1 MSGTLHVLVNAKGGS
16 GATTLAVEL
25 AKAAAR
31 EKQTVA
37 VVDAD
42 LTGRRSMS
50 AILDCAKEFAANRT
64 MSVYSVARVFGVT
77 AIELS
82 DTLENAFAIRS
93 EEMEKLAKSLMQQHR
108 MTIVDCASPFTDVVR
123 PFIQH
128 ATRIVIVMEPTM
140 LGSNATR
147 HLIGDLSRF
156 GIPLG
161 RICVATNLRSPKAE
175 ITAREIDRALGTV
188 VGEIPRR
195 DDRIAYKMAITE
207 LARKL
212 MSMPEEEP
220 LALRGSVS
228 LAASVAAPNSPN
240 GSNGQRNGQANGATQ
255 HADEGPVERVVKPR
269 DERRTKLKIE
279 ITENVSKRIDV
290 VAASRAH
297 TDGQKI
303 AELRAQINEVISQQL
318 ADRDDISLQDRAE
331 LQQEIIDELL
341 GLGPLEDLMRDEKV
355 TEIMVNGSQTI
366 YIERAGKITLSDRT
380 FNDERH
386 LRTVIE
392 RIIAPIGRRVDESS
406 PMVDARLPD
415 GSRVNAIIEPLA
427 LNGSTVTIRRFSK
440 KRLEIDDLVRFGS
453 VPSDAVG
460 LLKAMVESR
469 LNIVVSGGTGSGK
482 TTFLNI
488 LSNFIPEGERIVTI
502 EDAAELSLG
511 QDHVVRLESRP
522 SNLEGKGA
530 ITIRDLVKNSLRM
543 RPDRIV
549 VGECRSGEALDM
561 LQAMNTGHD
570 GSLTT
575 LHANTPRDAL
585 ARLETLVL
593 MAGFDL
599 PIRAIREQIA
609 SAVDAVVQIERM
621 RDGSRRCTS
630 ITEVVGMEGDV
641 VTMQELIKFQF
652 KGIDEDGKVVGEFQF
667 SGVQPHATKKFEE
680 AGIHFDIRELSKLKP
695 AAAAAW

>member
-50 AILDCAKEFAANRT
+50 AILDCTKEFAANRT

-82 DTLENAFAIRS
+82 DSLENSYAIRPD
-93 EEMEKLAKSLMQQHR
+93 EMDKLATSLTQQHR
-108 MTIVDCASPFTDVVR
+108 MTIVDCNSPFTDVVR
-123 PFIQH
+123 PFVQH

-147 HLIGDLSRF
+147 HLIGDLTRF
-156 GIPLG
+156 GVPLG
-161 RICVATNLRSPKAE
+161 RICIATNLRGAKAE
-175 ITAREIDRALGTV
+175 ITAREIDRALASV

-195 DDRIAYKMAITE
+195 DDRIAYKMGITE

-212 MSMPEEEP
+212 TTMVEEDP
-220 LALRGSVS
+220 LSLRGSVS
-228 LAASVAAPNSPN
+228 LGNNSVPAP
-240 GSNGQRNGQANGATQ
+240 SNGQQGRNGSS
-255 HADEGPVERVVKPR
+255 HAASAHQVEEKTDRVVRPR
-269 DERRTKLKIE
+269 DERRQKLKIE
-279 ITENVSKRIDV
+279 ITDIVSKRIDV

-303 AELRAQINEVISQQL
+303 AELRTQINDVISSNL
-318 ADRDDISLQDRAE
+318 ADREDISLQDRAE

-355 TEIMVNGSQTI
+355 TEIMVNGAQTI
-366 YIERAGKITLSDRT
+366 YIERGGKITLSDRT

-440 KRLEIDDLVRFGS
+440 KRLDMDDLVRFGS
-453 VPSDAVG
+453 VPVDAVT
-460 LLKAMVESR
+460 LLKAMVEAR

-530 ITIRDLVKNSLRM
+530 ISIRDLVKNSLRM

-621 RDGSRRCTS
+621 RDGTRKCTS
-630 ITEVVGMEGDV
+630 ITEVVGMEGDI
-641 VTMQELIKFQF
+641 VTMQELIKYQSR
-652 KGIDEDGKVVGEFQF
+652 GVDADGAVLGDFQF
-667 SGVQPHATKKFEE
+667 SGVQPHAARKFEE
-680 AGIHFDIRELSKLKP
+680 AGIHFDIRDLSKLKP
-695 AAAAAW
+695 AAASVW

>member
-25 AKAAAR
+25 AKTAAR

-50 AILDCAKEFAANRT
+50 AILDCTKEFAANRT

-82 DTLENAFAIRS
+82 DSLENSFAIRAD
-93 EEMEKLAKSLMQQHR
+93 EMEKLATSLMQQHR
-108 MTIVDCASPFTDVVR
+108 LTIVDCSSPFTDVVR

-156 GIPLG
+156 GVPLP

-175 ITAREIDRALGTV
+175 ITAREIDRALATV

-195 DDRIAYKMAITE
+195 DDRNAYKHGTTE
-207 LARKL
+207 LVHKL
-212 MSMPEEEP
+212 IAMQPEEP
-220 LALRGSVS
+220 MHLRGSVS
-228 LAASVAAPNSPN
+228 LSNATGAAASN
-240 GSNGQRNGQANGATQ
+240 GSNGSSNGTSSQSEEPAT
-255 HADEGPVERVVKPR
+255 ERVIKPR
-269 DERRTKLKIE
+269 DEGRTKLKIE

-303 AELRAQINEVISQQL
+303 AELRSQINEVIATQL
-318 ADRDDISLQDRAE
+318 SGRDDISLQDRAE

-392 RIIAPIGRRVDESS
+392 RIIAPLGRRVDESS

-440 KRLEIDDLVRFGS
+440 KRLEIADLVRFGS
-453 VPSDAVG
+453 VPVDAVG

-522 SNLEGKGA
+522 SNLEGKGS
-530 ITIRDLVKNSLRM
+530 ISIRDLVKNSLRM

-609 SAVDAVVQIERM
+609 SAVDAVVQIERL

-641 VTMQELIKFQF
+641 VTMQELIKFQSR
-652 KGIDEDGKVVGEFQF
+652 GIDEDGKVVGEFQF
-667 SGVQPHATKKFEE
+667 SGVQPHAAKKFEE
-680 AGIHFDIRELSKLKP
+680 NGVHFDIRELSNLKP

>member
-1 MSGTLHVLVNAKGGS
+1 MSGTLHVFVNAKGGS
-16 GATTLAVEL
+16 GSTTLAVEL
-25 AKAAAR
+25 AKAIAR
-31 EKQTVA
+31 EKNPVA
-37 VVDAD
+37 IVDAD

-50 AILDCAKEFAANRT
+50 AVLDCTKEFAANRT
-64 MSVYSVARVFGVT
+64 MSVYSVARVFGMT

-82 DTLENAFAIRS
+82 DSLDNSFSIRT
-93 EEMEKLAKSLMQQHR
+93 EEMEKLATSLAQQHR
-108 MTIVDCASPFTDVVR
+108 ITIVDCNSPFTDVVR
-123 PFIQH
+123 PFVMN
-128 ATRIVIVMEPTM
+128 ATRIVIVMEPTL

-147 HLIGDLSRF
+147 HLIGDLARF
-156 GIPLG
+156 GVPLP
-161 RICVATNLRSPKAE
+161 RICIATNQRGSKAE
-175 ITAREIDRALGTV
+175 ITAREVDRALATV
-188 VGEIPRR
+188 IAEIPRR
-195 DDRIAYKMAITE
+195 DDRVAYKVGITD

-212 MSMPEEEP
+212 TAMPEEPP
-220 LALRGSVS
+220 LSLRGSVN
-228 LAASVAAPNSPN
+228 LASTATGTALAT
-240 GSNGQRNGQANGATQ
+240 NGQIVRNGASSGTASGG
-255 HADEGPVERVVKPR
+255 DEPGMRVARPR
-269 DERRTKLKIE
+269 DERRQKLKIE
-279 ITENVSKRIDV
+279 ITDVVSKRIDV

-303 AELRAQINEVISQQL
+303 AELRAQINEVIGTSL
-318 ADRDDISLQDRAE
+318 AERDDVSLQDRAE

-355 TEIMVNGSQTI
+355 TEIMVNGSHTI

-440 KRLEIDDLVRFGS
+440 RRLEMDDLVRFGS
-453 VPSDAVG
+453 VPPDAVG
-460 LLKAMVESR
+460 LLRAMVESR

-522 SNLEGKGA
+522 ANLEGKGA
-530 ITIRDLVKNSLRM
+530 ISIRELVKNSLRM

-549 VGECRSGEALDM
+549 VGECRGGEALDM

-593 MAGFDL
+593 MSGFDL

-621 RDGSRRCTS
+621 RDGSRKCTS

-641 VTMQELIKFQF
+641 VTMQELIKFQSR
-652 KGIDEDGKVVGEFQF
+652 GIDDDGKVIGEFQF
-667 SGVQPHATKKFEE
+667 SGVQPHASRKFEE
-680 AGIHFDIRELSKLKP
+680 SGIHFDVRELSKLKS
-695 AAAAAW
+695 AATSVW

>member
-25 AKAAAR
+25 AKTAAR

-50 AILDCAKEFAANRT
+50 AILDCTKEFAANRT
-64 MSVYSVARVFGVT
+64 MSVYSVARVFGTT

-82 DTLENAFAIRS
+82 DSLENSFAIRAD
-93 EEMEKLAKSLMQQHR
+93 EMERLATSLAQQHR
-108 MTIVDCASPFTDVVR
+108 MTIVDCNSPFTDVVR
-123 PFIQH
+123 PFVQH

-147 HLIGDLSRF
+147 YLIGDLTRF
-156 GIPLG
+156 GVPLG
-161 RICVATNLRSPKAE
+161 RICIATNLRGSKAE
-175 ITAREIDRALGTV
+175 ITAREVDRALATV
-188 VGEIPRR
+188 IGEIPRR
-195 DDRIAYKMAITE
+195 DDRIAYKVAITE

-212 MSMPEEEP
+212 TGMPEEDA
-220 LALRGSVS
+220 LSLRGSMS
-228 LAASVAAPNSPN
+228 LANSVSSPAATNGRRGQSGSAHAASAHAEEPERAA
-240 GSNGQRNGQANGATQ
+240 R
-255 HADEGPVERVVKPR
+255 PR
-269 DERRTKLKIE
+269 DDRRQKLKIE
-279 ITENVSKRIDV
+279 ITDVVSKRIDV

-303 AELRAQINEVISQQL
+303 AELRAQINEVIAQSL
-318 ADRDDISLQDRAE
+318 AEREDVSLQDRAE

-427 LNGSTVTIRRFSK
+427 LNGSTVTIRRFSR
-440 KRLEIDDLVRFGS
+440 KRLEMDDLVRFGS
-453 VPSDAVG
+453 IPPDAVG
-460 LLKAMVESR
+460 LLRAMVESR

-522 SNLEGKGA
+522 ANLEGKGS
-530 ITIRDLVKNSLRM
+530 ISIRELVKNSLRM

-621 RDGSRRCTS
+621 RDGTRKCTS

-641 VTMQELIKFQF
+641 VTIQELIKYQSR
-652 KGIDEDGKVVGEFQF
+652 GIDEDGKVLGEFQF
-667 SGVQPHATKKFEE
+667 SGVQPHAARKFEE

-695 AAAAAW
+695 AATSVW

>member
-25 AKAAAR
+25 AKTAAR
-31 EKQTVA
+31 EKHTVA

-50 AILDCAKEFAANRT
+50 AILDCTKEFAANRT
-64 MSVYSVARVFGVT
+64 MSVYSVARVAGTT

-82 DTLENAFAIRS
+82 DSFENSFAIRA
-93 EEMEKLAKSLMQQHR
+93 EEVERLATSLAQQHR
-108 MTIVDCASPFTDVVR
+108 MTIVDCNSPFTDVVR
-123 PFIQH
+123 PFVQH

-147 HLIGDLSRF
+147 YLIGDLTRF
-156 GIPLG
+156 GVPLG
-161 RICVATNLRSPKAE
+161 RICIATNLRGSKAE
-175 ITAREIDRALGTV
+175 ITAREVDRALATV
-188 VGEIPRR
+188 IGEIPRR
-195 DDRIAYKMAITE
+195 DDRIAYKVAITE
-207 LARKL
+207 LTRKL
-212 MSMPEEEP
+212 AALPEEES
-220 LALRGSVS
+220 LSLRGSMS
-228 LAASVAAPNSPN
+228 LANSVSSPAASNGRHGRN
-240 GSNGQRNGQANGATQ
+240 GSSHAASAHVEENNGRAA
-255 HADEGPVERVVKPR
+255 RPR
-269 DERRTKLKIE
+269 DDRRHKLKIE
-279 ITENVSKRIDV
+279 ITDVVSKRIDV

-303 AELRAQINEVISQQL
+303 AELRTQINEVIAQSL
-318 ADRDDISLQDRAE
+318 AERDDVSLQDRAE

-427 LNGSTVTIRRFSK
+427 LNGSTVTIRRFSR
-440 KRLEIDDLVRFGS
+440 KRLEMDDLVRFGS
-453 VPSDAVG
+453 IPPDAVG
-460 LLKAMVESR
+460 LLRAMVEAR

-522 SNLEGKGA
+522 ANLEGKGS
-530 ITIRDLVKNSLRM
+530 ISIRELVKNSLRM

-621 RDGSRRCTS
+621 RDGTRKCTS

-641 VTMQELIKFQF
+641 VTIQELIKYQSR
-652 KGIDEDGKVVGEFQF
+652 GIDEDGKVLGEFQF
-667 SGVQPHATKKFEE
+667 SGVQPHAARKFEE
-680 AGIHFDIRELSKLKP
+680 AGIHFDIRDLSKLKP
-695 AAAAAW
+695 AATSVW

>member
-1 MSGTLHVLVNAKGGS
+1 MSGTLHVFVNAKGGS
-16 GATTLAVEL
+16 GATTVAVEL

-42 LTGRRSMS
+42 LNGRRSMS
-50 AILDCAKEFAANRT
+50 AILDCTKEFAANRT

-77 AIELS
+77 AIELTDS
-82 DTLENAFAIRS
+82 LENSFAIRT
-93 EEMEKLAKSLMQQHR
+93 EEMEKLSTSLRQQHR
-108 MTIVDCASPFTDVVR
+108 MTIVDCSSPFTDVVR
-123 PFIQH
+123 PFVQH

-156 GIPLG
+156 GVPLN
-161 RICVATNLRSPKAE
+161 RICVVTNNRSAKAE
-175 ITAREIDRALGTV
+175 ITAREIDRALSTV

-195 DDRIAYKMAITE
+195 EDRMAYKSSITE
-207 LARKL
+207 LAKKL
-212 MSMPEEEP
+212 VAMPEEEP
-220 LALRGSVS
+220 LSLRGSVS
-228 LAASVAAPNSPN
+228 LGSNAAAPASTNGSHGRNGSSNGAASGEEPP
-240 GSNGQRNGQANGATQ
+240 T
-255 HADEGPVERVVKPR
+255 ERVVKPR

-279 ITENVSKRIDV
+279 ITDNVSKRIDV

-303 AELRAQINEVISQQL
+303 AELRSQINEVIAQQL
-318 ADRDDISLQDRAE
+318 ADRDDVSLQDRAE

-440 KRLEIDDLVRFGS
+440 KRLEMDDLVRFGS
-453 VPSDAVG
+453 VPIDAVG

-522 SNLEGKGA
+522 SNLEGKGS
-530 ITIRDLVKNSLRM
+530 ISIRDLVKNSLRM

-609 SAVDAVVQIERM
+609 SAVDAVVQIERL

-641 VTMQELIKFQF
+641 VTMQELIKFQS
-652 KGIDEDGKVVGEFQF
+652 KGIDEDGKVIGEFQF
-667 SGVQPHATKKFEE
+667 SGVQPHAAKKFEE
-680 AGIHFDIRELSKLKP
+680 AGIHFDVRELSKLKP

>member
-16 GATTLAVEL
+16 GATTLSVEL

-31 EKQTVA
+31 EKQAVA
-37 VVDAD
+37 IVDAD
-42 LTGRRSMS
+42 FTGRRSMA
-50 AILDCAKEFAANRT
+50 AILDCTKEFAANRT
-64 MSVYSVARVFGVT
+64 MSVYSVARILGMT

-82 DTLENAFAIRS
+82 DTLENSFAIRAD
-93 EEMEKLAKSLMQQHR
+93 EMDRLAASLVGQHR
-108 MTIVDCASPFTDVVR
+108 LTIVDCNSPFTDIAR
-123 PFIQH
+123 PFVQR
-128 ATRIVIVMEPTM
+128 ATRVIVVMEPTL

-147 HLIGDLSRF
+147 HLIGDLARF
-156 GIPLG
+156 GVPLG
-161 RICVATNLRSPKAE
+161 RVSIATNLRGSKAE
-175 ITAREIDRALGTV
+175 ITAREIDRALATV
-188 VGEIPRR
+188 VGEVPRR
-195 DDRIAYKMAITE
+195 EDRIAYKVGITE

-212 MSMPEEEP
+212 IALPEEPP
-220 LALRGSVS
+220 LSLRGSIS
-228 LAASVAAPNSPN
+228 LASSSSAGASSAGSQGRNDGSGAAS
-240 GSNGQRNGQANGATQ
+240 GA
-255 HADEGPVERVVKPR
+255 DDVPERPYKPR

-279 ITENVSKRIDV
+279 ITDIVSRRIDV

-303 AELRAQINEVISQQL
+303 AELRSQINDVIGQNL
-318 ADRDDISLQDRAE
+318 AEREDVSVQDRAE

-366 YIERAGKITLSDRT
+366 YIERAGKITLSDRV

-440 KRLEIDDLVRFGS
+440 KRLEIEDLVRFGS
-453 VPSDAVG
+453 IPADAVG
-460 LLKAMVESR
+460 LLRAMVESR
-469 LNIVVSGGTGSGK
+469 LNIIVSGGTGSGK

-488 LSNFIPEGERIVTI
+488 LSNFIPENERIVTI

-522 SNLEGKGA
+522 ANLEGKGS
-530 ITIRDLVKNSLRM
+530 ISIRDLVKNSLRM

-621 RDGSRRCTS
+621 RDGSRKVTS

-641 VTMQELIKFQF
+641 VTIQELIKYHPR
-652 KGIDEDGKVVGEFQF
+652 GLDEEGKVLGEFEF
-667 SGVQPHATKKFEE
+667 SGVQPHAAKKFEE
-680 AGIHFDIRELSKLKP
+680 SGIHFDIRDLSKLKP
-695 AAAAAW
+695 VGAGVW